1 MTITGVGGGA
11 SSVAAD
17 TVNGRVSRELWKIV
31 SSPRTVNGPV
41 DNSATA
47 RLVQTSLALQGAA
60 HVPTRAPPPTP
71 RDVADPSRRVVSA
84 GRAA

>member
-41 DNSATA
+41 DNS
-47 RLVQTSLALQGAA
+47 
-60 HVPTRAPPPTP
+60 RA
-71 RDVADPSRRVVSA
+71 
-84 GRAA
+84 

>member
-1 MTITGVGGGA
+1 MTITGAGGGA

-41 DNSATA
+41 DNSADA
-47 RLVQTSLALQGAA
+47 RLVRTSLALQGGA
-60 HVPTRAPPPTP
+60 HVLTRAPARTP

>member
-31 SSPRTVNGPV
+31 SSPRTVSGPV
-41 DNSATA
+41 DNSGTA
-47 RLVQTSLALQGAA
+47 RADVSCGRRSPYG
-60 HVPTRAPPPTP
+60 VPRTF
-71 RDVADPSRRVVSA
+71 
-84 GRAA
+84 

>member
-17 TVNGRVSRELWKIV
+17 TMNGCVSQELWKIV
-31 SSPRTVNGPV
+31 SSRRTVSKPV

-47 RLVQTSLALQGAA
+47 RADVSCGLRS
-60 HVPTRAPPPTP
+60 PSRAPRTF
-71 RDVADPSRRVVSA
+71 
-84 GRAA
+84 

>member
-31 SSPRTVNGPV
+31 SSPRTVSGPV

-47 RLVQTSLALQGAA
+47 RADVSCGRRSPYG
-60 HVPTRAPPPTP
+60 VPRTF
-71 RDVADPSRRVVSA
+71 
-84 GRAA
+84 

>member
-31 SSPRTVNGPV
+31 SSPRTVSEPV
-41 DNSATA
+41 DNSVTA
-47 RLVQTSLALQGAA
+47 RVD
-60 HVPTRAPPPTP
+60 VPCGLRSPCRAPHTF
-71 RDVADPSRRVVSA
+71 
-84 GRAA
+84 